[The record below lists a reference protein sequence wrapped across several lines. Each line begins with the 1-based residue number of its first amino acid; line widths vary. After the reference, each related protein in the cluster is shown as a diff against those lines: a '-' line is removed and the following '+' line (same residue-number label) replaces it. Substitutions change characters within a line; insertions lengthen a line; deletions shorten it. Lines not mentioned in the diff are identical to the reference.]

1 MIDQQKKILF
11 ITAYPPNKLTA
22 GQSNTTT
29 VINDVKAINY
39 QVHLITF
46 SYPGHEI
53 EKPER
58 FGYIKQ
64 INANRPY
71 KYLYALFFFMFF
83 PLYTVRFSFRT
94 FLYLLQN
101 QSKYTFIYLDYS
113 QVFLYALFI
122 RKKEKIFLMTHDL
135 VIQRF
140 TRAYK
145 KGWYKKLICGY
156 VFFSEKFFFS
166 RAKHIILPSFKDKR
180 VAEHIYHIKGMAIL
194 PKNRFKISF
203 ADKQI
208 PDLKKFVFLGTWNR
222 QENLQGLNWFIKNVY
237 PLLPTGIEFIII
249 GGSLPESFKNTL
261 PPSFKAT
268 GFIDDFSPCLQNAS
282 ALISPLFQGAGI
294 KFKVLDALS
303 NGCRVIGTHISF
315 EGIRL
320 NKQNI
325 ILQAQT
331 AEEFAKA
338 IRFCTEHT
346 YDAAEIKT
354 EFGQYINNYVSFSE
368 MIE

>member
-1 MIDQQKKILF
+1 
-11 ITAYPPNKLTA
+11 
-22 GQSNTTT
+22 
-29 VINDVKAINY
+29 
-39 QVHLITF
+39 
-46 SYPGHEI
+46 
-53 EKPER
+53 
-58 FGYIKQ
+58 
-64 INANRPY
+64 
-71 KYLYALFFFMFF
+71 
-83 PLYTVRFSFRT
+83 
-94 FLYLLQN
+94 
-101 QSKYTFIYLDYS
+101 
-113 QVFLYALFI
+113 
-122 RKKEKIFLMTHDL
+122 MTHDL

-145 KGWYKKLICGY
+145 KDWYKKLICGY

-237 PLLPTGIEFIII
+237 PLLPTSIEFIII